1 MRTRVQKWG
10 NSLALRIP
18 KAFAE
23 DLKMCENTVVDV
35 AVENDALVIRRA
47 AAKCSLAELLAGVTD
62 ENIHGEVN
70 TGGPV
75 GREEW

>member
-23 DLKMCENTVVDV
+23 DLKMREDTVVDLV
-35 AVENDALVIRRA
+35 VEKDTLVVRRA
-47 AAKCSLAELLAGVTD
+47 AARCSLAELLAEVTV
-62 ENIHGEVN
+62 ENIHGEVS